1 MRSERLT
8 HAVILAGAA
17 LWCMLIL
24 AAPLSTATNAAPL
37 GALVY
42 AFFRP
47 VCHQIEARSFHVC
60 GAPLAVCARCTSI
73 YFGFLA
79 GTIVYPALRGA
90 LRARASGRLLLA
102 VALAPMAAEV
112 LAEFAGISDFSNA
125 VRAVTGAW
133 FGICITAVILPGAAE
148 GAAELFGRR
157 RKDSVQPEKGL
168 ADAS

>member
-24 AAPLSTATNAAPL
+24 AAPLASATTAAPF

-47 VCHQIEARSFHVC
+47 VCHQIDARSFHLF
-60 GAPLAVCARCTSI
+60 GAPLAVCARCSSI

-79 GTIVYPALRGA
+79 GTILYPALRGA
-90 LRARASGRLLLA
+90 LRRRTPGRLLLA
-102 VALAPMAAEV
+102 VALAPMALEV
-112 LAEFAGISDFSNA
+112 LAEIAGLSDFSNA

-133 FGICITAVILPGAAE
+133 FGISVTAVILPGAAE
-148 GAAELFGRR
+148 GAAEILGRR
-157 RKDSVQPEKGL
+157 RAHVVQPEKGL
-168 ADAS
+168 ADA

>member
-17 LWCMLIL
+17 LWCMLSL
-24 AAPLSTATNAAPL
+24 AAPLSTAPTAAPL

-47 VCHQIEARSFHVC
+47 VCHQIDARSFHIA

-90 LRARASGRLLLA
+90 LRRHTPGRLFLA
-102 VALAPMAAEV
+102 FALAPMALEVAAEI
-112 LAEFAGISDFSNA
+112 AGLSEFSNV
-125 VRAVTGAW
+125 VRAFTGAW
-133 FGICITAVILPGAAE
+133 FGICVTAVILPGAAE
-148 GAAELFGRR
+148 GAAEIFSRR
-157 RKDSVQPEKGL
+157 HAHSVKPEKGL
-168 ADAS
+168 ADA